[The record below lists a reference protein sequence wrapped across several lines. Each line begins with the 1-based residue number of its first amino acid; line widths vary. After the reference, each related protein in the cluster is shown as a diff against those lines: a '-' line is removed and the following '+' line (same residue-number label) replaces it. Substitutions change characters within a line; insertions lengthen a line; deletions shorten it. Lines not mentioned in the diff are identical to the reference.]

1 MLVGW
6 CERVLKLPN
15 LTKLCS
21 NASKQMGI
29 CAMMHNGFITFLKSH
44 FPSTLFGSYY
54 TTKITKAFL
63 SQLPLQVLLG
73 INRDNID
80 LFFLCLNVIC
90 SDFMPIKSVKLE
102 FFSKFTRNPE
112 QKKYLS
118 YKYFDLVLL
127 ITKKP
132 EYI

>member
-44 FPSTLFGSYY
+44 FPSKHIFKDNFKKSLASLCTSH
-54 TTKITKAFL
+54 KA
-63 SQLPLQVLLG
+63 S
-73 INRDNID
+73 DNTVFAATIE
-80 LFFLCLNVIC
+80 CVA
-90 SDFMPIKSVKLE
+90 
-102 FFSKFTRNPE
+102 
-112 QKKYLS
+112 
-118 YKYFDLVLL
+118 
-127 ITKKP
+127 
-132 EYI
+132 